1 MSRVRATSLS
11 LILTAM
17 MLIGSAVVPIAQAE
31 STEAPESVLFG
42 VGYEWSNYDNDINA
56 LTGISLENI
65 LIDVMKAADDSGIE
79 LVLAEVTSGS
89 SSVII
94 EQYDGDSTTWE
105 VNGTSVDLTMSHTD
119 LFVRHGILV
128 DTAVIT
134 SWADDRANWDLIY
147 SIDSQQLYTLD
158 VEYVEYID
166 ADGLLYGMDLQLSMN
181 SQQTLEIDFLGE
193 IGGDDA
199 TLPFNVQLDA
209 MINYEIDSL
218 TSEVRLG
225 EPSPIHNY
233 VSSDYD
239 EISWECENQEAQYNS
254 LGFEGENNETV
265 KVHDSCD
272 SFTGDYSTNSQYSLS
287 LSGIPAEDI
296 GLEVDELD
304 ISIADQFSDNGHF
317 DEDEIELEGWIG
329 FGDFLQDVTIDETGT
344 EVLAVEMYG
353 APFSITMPSVVA
365 YSTMNA
371 VLGSETS
378 PTMWDAIAEE
388 FEVLDEFTEGD
399 GEGEEEEGTY
409 TCDNGEEIPSHWVND
424 GFEDCEDGSDEGVD
438 EGEGGEGD
446 TYTCDNGEEIPSHW
460 VNDGEEDC
468 EDGSDEGVDEGEGGD
483 DDTYTCDNGEEI
495 PREYVN
501 NGYED
506 CEDGS
511 DEGVDEGEGGGE
523 DCYDENE
530 IMEPCDDEGDG
541 PDISERLET
550 IITAFSES
558 TIESTMEAFSGNLED
573 RLENYEEDL
582 AYVDANARLLWSE
595 ELGKCVGFQII
606 VADEDEYWYTLVGPK
621 SDAYDPA
628 PVSISVEY
636 IIGGSTAEGEI
647 ILMESEDSL
656 DDLVDESVHDVT
668 DVNDALRG
676 AGVGI
681 PVEEEEEEVVVPEN
695 ETDDTTIPDEKDD
708 SNESAEDA
716 EKLASEG
723 GFVPFVSPLATI
735 GIIALAGFAI
745 SRKRDKPFA

>member
-17 MLIGSAVVPIAQAE
+17 MLIGSAVAPIAQAQAVP
-31 STEAPESVLFG
+31 TEAPESVLFG

-65 LIDVMKAADDSGIE
+65 LVDVMKAADDSGIE
-79 LVLAEVTSGS
+79 LILAEVTSGS

-94 EQYDGDSTTWE
+94 EQYDGDSTTWD
-105 VNGTSVDLTMSHTD
+105 VDGTSVDLTMSHTD
-119 LFVRHGILV
+119 VFVRHGILV

-134 SWADDRANWDLIY
+134 SWSDDRANWDLIY

-199 TLPFNVQLDA
+199 TLPFNIQLDA
-209 MINYEIDSL
+209 MVNYEIDSL

-239 EISWECENQEAQYNS
+239 EISWECGNQEAQYNP
-254 LGFEGENNETV
+254 LDFDGENNESV
-265 KVHDSCD
+265 RVHDSCD
-272 SFTGDYSTNSQYSLS
+272 SFTGDYSTSSHYSLA
-287 LSGIPAEDI
+287 LSGIPAEDV
-296 GLEVDELD
+296 GMEADELD

-317 DEDEIELEGWIG
+317 DEDEIEFEGYIG
-329 FGDFLQDVTIDETGT
+329 FGDFLQDVIIDETGT
-344 EVLAVEMYG
+344 EVLAVEMFG

-371 VLGSETS
+371 VMGSGTS
-378 PTMWDAIAEE
+378 PTMWDAIVDELE
-388 FEVLDEFTEGD
+388 FLDDID
-399 GEGEEEEGTY
+399 GGEAEEEEGTY
-409 TCDNGEEIPSHWVND
+409 ICDNGEEIPSHWVND
-424 GFEDCEDGSDEGVD
+424 GFEDCA
-438 EGEGGEGD
+438 
-446 TYTCDNGEEIPSHW
+446 
-460 VNDGEEDC
+460 
-468 EDGSDEGVDEGEGGD
+468 DGSDEGVDEGEGGD

-523 DCYDENE
+523 DCYDENGN
-530 IMEPCDDEGDG
+530 MEPCDDEG

-558 TIESTMEAFSGNLED
+558 TIESTMEAFGENLEV
-573 RLENYEEDL
+573 RLSNYEEDL

-595 ELGKCVGFQII
+595 DLGKCVGFQIV
-606 VADEDEYWYTLVGPK
+606 VADEDDYWYTLVGPE
-621 SDAYDPA
+621 SDAYNQA
-628 PVSISVEY
+628 PISTSIEY
-636 IIGGSTAEGEI
+636 IIGGSTAEDEI

-676 AGVGI
+676 AGVDI
-681 PVEEEEEEVVVPEN
+681 PVEEEEEEVVVPGN

-708 SNESAEDA
+708 SNESAGDA

-735 GIIALAGFAI
+735 GIIALAGLAI

>member
-17 MLIGSAVVPIAQAE
+17 MLIGSAVAPIAQAQAVP
-31 STEAPESVLFG
+31 TEAPESVLFG
-42 VGYEWSNYDNDINA
+42 IGYEWSNYDNDINA

-65 LIDVMKAADDSGIE
+65 LVDVMKAATDSGIE

-94 EQYDGDSTTWE
+94 EQYDGDSTTWD
-105 VNGTSVDLTMSHTD
+105 VDGTSVDLTMSHTD
-119 LFVRHGILV
+119 VFVRHGILV

-134 SWADDRANWDLIY
+134 SWSDDRANWDLIY

-199 TLPFNVQLDA
+199 TLPFNIQLDA
-209 MINYEIDSL
+209 MVNYEIDSL

-233 VSSDYD
+233 VSSDYA
-239 EISWECENQEAQYNS
+239 EVEWECGNDNM
-254 LGFEGENNETV
+254 
-265 KVHDSCD
+265 DSSVQMEWEDVRVRDNCD
-272 SFTGDYSTNSQYSLS
+272 SFTGDYSTSSHYSLA
-287 LSGIPAEDI
+287 LSGIPAEDV
-296 GLEVDELD
+296 GMEADELD

-317 DEDEIELEGWIG
+317 DEDEIEFEGYIG
-329 FGDFLQDVTIDETGT
+329 FGDFLQDVIIDETGT
-344 EVLAVEMYG
+344 EVLAVEMFG

-371 VLGSETS
+371 VMGSGTS
-378 PTMWDAIAEE
+378 PTMWDAIVDELE
-388 FEVLDEFTEGD
+388 FLDDID
-399 GEGEEEEGTY
+399 GGEAEEEEGTY
-409 TCDNGEEIPSHWVND
+409 ICDNGEEIPSHWVND
-424 GFEDCEDGSDEGVD
+424 GFEDCA
-438 EGEGGEGD
+438 
-446 TYTCDNGEEIPSHW
+446 
-460 VNDGEEDC
+460 
-468 EDGSDEGVDEGEGGD
+468 DGSDEGVDEGEGGD

-523 DCYDENE
+523 DCYDENGN
-530 IMEPCDDEGDG
+530 MEPCDDEGEG

-558 TIESTMEAFSGNLED
+558 TIESTMEAFGDNLED
-573 RLENYEEDL
+573 RLSNYEEDL

-606 VADEDEYWYTLVGPK
+606 VADEDEYWYTLVGPE
-621 SDAYDPA
+621 SDVYNQA
-628 PVSISVEY
+628 PISTSIEY
-636 IIGGSTAEGEI
+636 IIGGSTAEDEI

-676 AGVGI
+676 AGVDI
-681 PVEEEEEEVVVPEN
+681 PVEEEEEEVVVPGN

-708 SNESAEDA
+708 SNESAGDA

-735 GIIALAGFAI
+735 GIIALAGLAI